1 MNDFP
6 LASIFELIIYSLAS
20 AVIAIQSYGYDVFDL
35 GIVRDKS
42 LVKVMRF
49 PMLHDKIWVY
59 ATKTYLQL

>member
-1 MNDFP
+1 M
-6 LASIFELIIYSLAS
+6 
-20 AVIAIQSYGYDVFDL
+20 FDL

-59 ATKTYLQL
+59 AIKTYLQLYIVSNMGNNSYSAKYGMDKSTDIHEVF